1 MEGNCP
7 GQDQSQNLSQA
18 EPQIFQF
25 QRPSSLDQS
34 EEGVLLFGFNPG
46 RQQFYNLFSRNETL
60 TEV

>member
-18 EPQIFQF
+18 EPQIFRF

-34 EEGVLLFGFNPG
+34 EEEVLLFGFNPG
-46 RQQFYNLFSRNETL
+46 RQ
-60 TEV
+60 